1 MTERVILALR
11 RAGKMMF
18 VNPWLLGV
26 AALYTILGPLLMVVG
41 TGLPVLIWWASGR
54 RFQPELFWRDLPAF
68 ILSHWQLILF
78 SLAGCFVG
86 FTLYLLVFLFY
97 HGGLIGAVC
106 EAMPAGE
113 AGSRKVGAHVFWKYG
128 RELFGESG
136 RLATLASLVPLLPA
150 AGLLAVA
157 SVAAFRL
164 PAVVANG
171 IRAALPALAVLA
183 LLGLVF
189 LVLTVITGWIALI
202 WYRLAL
208 CAVCVDW
215 VRGSAALGRVLGFVS
230 SGRWKLLLLYVIAV
244 LLLSFLSFGVTVPFM
259 VVSRLLRDSN
269 LALSIMVQL
278 LSAPL
283 SFALGVL
290 LEVWLKGALV
300 AIYMDNR

>member
-1 MTERVILALR
+1 MTERVIFALR

-18 VNPWLLGV
+18 VNPWLLGL
-26 AALYTILGPLLMVVG
+26 AALYTLLGPLLMVVG
-41 TGLPVLIWWASGR
+41 TGLPILIWWASGR
-54 RFQPELFWRDLPAF
+54 RFEPELFWRDLPAF
-68 ILSHWQLILF
+68 ILGHWQLILF
-78 SLAGCFVG
+78 SMAGCFVG

-113 AGSRKVGAHVFWKYG
+113 TGSRKVGAHVFWKYG
-128 RELFGESG
+128 RELFSQSG
-136 RLATLASLVPLLPA
+136 LLATLASLVPLLPA

-164 PAVVANG
+164 SAVVANG

-208 CAVCVDW
+208 CAVCVDG
-215 VRGSAALGRVLGFVS
+215 VHGSAALGRALRFAAGNWRLV
-230 SGRWKLLLLYVIAV
+230 LLYVIAV
-244 LLLSFLSFGVTVPFM
+244 LLLTFLSFGVTAPFM
-259 VVSRLLRDSN
+259 VVSRLLRGSH

-278 LSAPL
+278 LTAPL
-283 SFALGVL
+283 SFALGIL

-300 AIYMDNR
+300 ALYVDNR